1 MKYVTEDE
9 LIAINHFIIKK
20 AGEGAI
26 GLQYPQGLSLV
37 VNQPQQVVFGREL
50 YPTIWLQA
58 AFILQKITKKH
69 IFFDGN
75 KRTALISTAVFL
87 NLNDYRLVHTDI
99 EAENFILMVKISVD
113 SEEMMMIVA
122 NWLHEHA
129 IKK

>member
-87 NLNDYRLVHTDI
+87 DLNGYRLIHTDI
-99 EAENFILMVKISVD
+99 EAENFILMVTISAD

>member
-1 MKYVTEDE
+1 MNE
-9 LIAINHFIIKK
+9 FIIKK
-20 AGEGAI
+20 AGERAMGV
-26 GLQYPQGLSLV
+26 QYRQGLNLI
-37 VNQPQQVVFGREL
+37 VNQPQQVIFGRKL
-50 YPTIWLQA
+50 YPTIWLKA
-58 AFILQKITKKH
+58 VFILQKITKKH

>member
-1 MKYVTEDE
+1 M
-9 LIAINHFIIKK
+9 
-20 AGEGAI
+20 
-26 GLQYPQGLSLV
+26 V

>member
-9 LIAINHFIIKK
+9 LIAINDFIIKK

-26 GLQYPQGLSLV
+26 GVQYPQGLSLV
-37 VNQPQQVVFGREL
+37 INQPQQVVFGQEL
-50 YPTIWLQA
+50 YPTIWLKA

-87 NLNDYRLVHTDI
+87 DLNGYRLVHSDI
-99 EAENFILMVKISVD
+99 EAENFILMVTISAD
-113 SEEMMMIVA
+113 NEEMMMIVA